1 MYVRGGHESG
11 HLILANGES
20 TSDIGQSLGIAAASG
35 MAGET
40 VPIILQGI
48 SDDQSGLTPGQIY
61 YASPDGDLIPNE
73 TPVRAG
79 LAIDG
84 SRLLLDVSR

>member
-1 MYVRGGHESG
+1 MYVRAGHETG

-20 TSDIGQSLGIAAASG
+20 ASDIGQPLGIAAASG
-35 MAGET
+35 MAGENIS
-40 VPIILQGI
+40 VIMQGL
-48 SDDQSGLTPGQIY
+48 SDDHSGLTPGLIY
-61 YASPDGDLIPNE
+61 YVNPDGDLTPNE

-84 SRLLLDVSR
+84 SRLLLDFA